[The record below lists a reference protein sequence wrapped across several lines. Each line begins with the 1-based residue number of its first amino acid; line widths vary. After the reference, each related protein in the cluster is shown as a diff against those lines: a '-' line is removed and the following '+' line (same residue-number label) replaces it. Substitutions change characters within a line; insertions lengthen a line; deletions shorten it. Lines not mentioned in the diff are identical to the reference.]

1 MTTSALL
8 VTGAS
13 GQLGRQVLDDLL
25 ARKVQGSII
34 ATTRNP
40 ESLAA
45 YAAKGIE
52 VRQADFEGDPG
63 ALAKAFSGASRAL
76 LISTDAL
83 DKPGRRLAQ
92 HRAAIKAFEAAGV
105 KHVVYTSL
113 TNPYA
118 ESPILIAPDHR
129 ESEAALA
136 ASRLEFTVLRNNLY
150 IDLLVGSLPHVLASG
165 KLVDARGTGA
175 TGFVTRQ
182 DCALA
187 AAAALSSPYS
197 GRRTLEITGPAA
209 VTSAQVA
216 TWLTELSGKPVQHV
230 SVSPE
235 AFTAGLIEHGL
246 PAPLAAVIASFDV
259 AVTKGDLAVVTS
271 AVKELTGREPQT
283 VRDFLAAQRATFN

>member
-25 ARKVQGSII
+25 ARKVQGPII

-40 ESLAA
+40 EHLAA

-52 VRQADFEGDPG
+52 VRQADFEGDPA
-63 ALAKAFSGASRAL
+63 ALAKAFAGASRAL

-92 HRAAIKAFEAAGV
+92 HVAALKAFEAAGV
-105 KHVVYTSL
+105 QHVVYTSL
-113 TNPYA
+113 TNPYV
-118 ESPILIAPDHR
+118 ESPILLAPDHR
-129 ESEAALA
+129 QTEAALA
-136 ASRLEFTVLRNNLY
+136 ASRLGFTVLRNNVY
-150 IDLLVGSLPHVLASG
+150 IDLLLGSLPRVLASG

-175 TGFVTRQ
+175 TGFVTRH

-187 AAAALSSPYS
+187 ASAALSAPFT

-216 TWLTELSGKPVQHV
+216 TWLGELSGKAVQHI
-230 SVSPE
+230 SVTTE
-235 AFTAGLIEHGL
+235 ALTAALVEHGL

-259 AVTKGDLAVVTS
+259 AIAKGDLAVVTS
-271 AVKELTGREPQT
+271 AVKELTGRDPQT
-283 VRDFLAAQRATFN
+283 VRDFLAAQKLAS